1 MGKFKEFYESTLK
14 NILFI
19 LLTIVMDFFV
29 IYSAFFVVNFPATL
43 LILFITLPIL
53 VPFNYCVFLI
63 LKELFKKKKDEQ
75 D

>member
-1 MGKFKEFYESTLK
+1 MRKFKEFYESTLK
-14 NILFI
+14 KILFI

-53 VPFNYCVFLI
+53 VPFNYFGFTM
-63 LKELFKKKKDEQ
+63 LKELFKNKKDEQ